1 MKSKECC
8 IVVIGDNNVLHYGL
22 FSLIHT
28 ACRKRNLTVLSCG
41 NGLKFSSHAAN
52 RYPGRYHLAVICLG
66 YDDFFPDWF
75 SLFLTLVRKTNGN
88 VLVFSDSQALL
99 DSRKRNLLNR
109 VSDMEYVLDVSMP
122 VSCISFVLKRYLDR
136 KPSDRENCRITLR
149 EHAVIDGFLNGTD
162 VSHHCLALGIQ
173 TRTLYQ
179 HRKNCANKLGVRNL
193 KDLLRL

>member
-1 MKSKECC
+1 MKSKEGR

-22 FSLIHT
+22 FSLIHA
-28 ACRKRNLTVLSCG
+28 ACSKRNLTVLTCG
-41 NGLKFSSHAAN
+41 NGVKFSSHEAN

-99 DSRKRNLLNR
+99 DSRKRSLLNR
-109 VSDMEYVLDVSMP
+109 VCDMEFVLDVSMP
-122 VSCISFVLKRYLDR
+122 VSYIAFVLRRYLER
-136 KPSDRENCRITLR
+136 KRSERENCRITLR
-149 EHAVIDGFLNGTD
+149 EHAVIDGFLNGMD
-162 VSHHCLALGIQ
+162 VRHHSSLLGIQ
-173 TRTLYQ
+173 IRTVYQ